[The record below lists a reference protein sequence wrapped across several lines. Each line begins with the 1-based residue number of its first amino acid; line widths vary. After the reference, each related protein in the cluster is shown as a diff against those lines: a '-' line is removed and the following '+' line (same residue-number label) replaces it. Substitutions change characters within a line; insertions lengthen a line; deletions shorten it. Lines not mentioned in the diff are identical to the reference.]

1 MRLLSSIFSRAGL
14 SYKMRINFRQP
25 GKTQDH
31 PAGPDEISYQLRW
44 SKTHIPPFGGN
55 HSVWERRNTQNEW
68 NHRLNKFGR
77 NDKKTPPPNQRL
89 LGHGHH
95 GLVPRKGI
103 QGHHSQNK
111 ARRQSKP
118 HGLTLHGE
126 TGQTLVFDMPKFSMR
141 DICIANRT
149 RKHSPQNGIIPSL
162 DCQW

>member
-14 SYKMRINFRQP
+14 SYP
-25 GKTQDH
+25 V
-31 PAGPDEISYQLRW
+31 GPDEISYQLRW

-126 TGQTLVFDMPKFSMR
+126 TGSSLHWIVNDNNNTFG
-141 DICIANRT
+141 
-149 RKHSPQNGIIPSL
+149 SPINNPSSSNIQQL
-162 DCQW
+162 FPHA